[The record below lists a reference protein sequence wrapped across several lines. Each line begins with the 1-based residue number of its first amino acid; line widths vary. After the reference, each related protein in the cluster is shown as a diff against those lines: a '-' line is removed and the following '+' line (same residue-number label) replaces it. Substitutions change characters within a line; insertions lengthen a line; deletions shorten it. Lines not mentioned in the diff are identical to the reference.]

1 MFQYFRKIRPS
12 HPLKIEDLAI
22 VGSEPTMEG
31 VVDPR
36 RECVHQCSLTAE
48 QSEQAD
54 LAGQVE
60 VHDEV
65 LDELRD
71 EEKTDLGR
79 ILHGT

>member
-1 MFQYFRKIRPS
+1 MFIS
-12 HPLKIEDLAI
+12 A
-22 VGSEPTMEG
+22 V
-31 VVDPR
+31 
-36 RECVHQCSLTAE
+36 LTAE

-71 EEKTDLGR
+71 EEKTKLGR
-79 ILHGT
+79 ILNGTRQKNC

>member
-54 LAGQVE
+54 LAE
-60 VHDEV
+60 F
-65 LDELRD
+65 RD

-79 ILHGT
+79 ILNGT

>member
-36 RECVHQCSLTAE
+36 RKCVHQCSLTAE

-54 LAGQVE
+54 LAG
-60 VHDEV
+60 
-65 LDELRD
+65 
-71 EEKTDLGR
+71 
-79 ILHGT
+79 